1 MGGDAGGLLKFPAVI
16 SNVDASPFYYKC
28 YRFFS
33 DRGSNRITEELAE
46 NARARRR
53 ARSPRALARRRAAQ
67 GDRAGLS
74 SPRPPSRAHV
84 WGVVLTAEM
93 TDVLTRVFYVRD

>member
-1 MGGDAGGLLKFPAVI
+1 M
-16 SNVDASPFYYKC
+16 
-28 YRFFS
+28 REH
-33 DRGSNRITEELAE
+33 EEG
-46 NARARRR
+46 R
-53 ARSPRALARRRAAQ
+53 RSPRALARRRAAQ

-93 TDVLTRVFYVRD
+93 TDVLMRVFYV

>member
-53 ARSPRALARRRAAQ
+53 APKPPSPCPEAGGA
-67 GDRAGLS
+67 GGPAGLS

-93 TDVLTRVFYVRD
+93 TDVLMRVFYVRD